1 MPMERTEDDGLSM
14 VVLAGG
20 RSSRMGTDKSDLLY
34 KDQTFLE
41 IQIQKGKQLG
51 IDDILI
57 SGYRGTDY
65 DGYEGRIVPDRF
77 TERGP
82 LGGLEACLRQA
93 VHDRCLVLSVDTPLV
108 SVPALQGLI
117 QRDRQGSDPAT
128 ILRHGEKEEPL
139 IGIYR
144 TDLADAMAEALEKG
158 RGSVY
163 AFLKKVG
170 YGVYQSTEEDPQFRN
185 INERADYQDLLG
197 ISSDISTASR
207 SKIRP

>member
-1 MPMERTEDDGLSM
+1 MPKKRAEEDGLSM

-41 IQIQKGKQLG
+41 IQIQKGRQLG

-57 SGYRGTDY
+57 SGYRGTDCS
-65 DGYEGRIVPDRF
+65 GRVVPDRF
-77 TERGP
+77 VERGP

-117 QRDRQGSDPAT
+117 QRDRQGSNPAT

-163 AFLKKVG
+163 AFLRQAG
-170 YGVYQSTEEDPQFRN
+170 YGVYQSTEGDPQFRN
-185 INERADYQDLLG
+185 INERTDYQELLSG
-197 ISSDISTASR
+197 SVRDQ
-207 SKIRP
+207 